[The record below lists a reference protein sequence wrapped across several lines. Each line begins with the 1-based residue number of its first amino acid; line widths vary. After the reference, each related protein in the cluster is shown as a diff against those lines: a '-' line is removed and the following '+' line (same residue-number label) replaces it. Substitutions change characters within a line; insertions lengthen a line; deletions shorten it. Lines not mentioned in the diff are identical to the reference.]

1 MNPAA
6 PSATTSGKLV
16 EGPSVEESKALLTE
30 CGLTPE
36 ESEDVLV
43 GCLACGKQG
52 KAAWARGH
60 AAIMRLARLLPEE

>member
-1 MNPAA
+1 MNPATPNTRLA
-6 PSATTSGKLV
+6 EIWSA
-16 EGPSVEESKALLTE
+16 GPSLEESKALLTE

-36 ESEDVLV
+36 ESEDILT

-60 AAIMRLARLLPEE
+60 AAIMRLAGLLPE